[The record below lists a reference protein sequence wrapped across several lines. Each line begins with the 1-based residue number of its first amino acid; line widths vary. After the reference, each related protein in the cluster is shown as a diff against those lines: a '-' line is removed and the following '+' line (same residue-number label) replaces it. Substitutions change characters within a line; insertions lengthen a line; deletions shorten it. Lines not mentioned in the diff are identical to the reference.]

1 MTAVPGSGSLY
12 EPDCGGHPQQQDQK
26 IKEGPENGQKR
37 RFGKGLNALFLD
49 NEAEESGSLMR
60 LRLSDVEPN
69 KDQPGTGLIRKP
81 SRSWRI
87 PSGSMGCC
95 SPLWCGYSRAG
106 TYQIIAGERR
116 WRASRLAEQRDI
128 PAIVVDADDN
138 KVMELALIENLQR
151 EDLTV
156 IEEAQGYKALMETYG
171 MTQEQVAA
179 RVGKSRPVIANALRL
194 LSLPPRVLDELENG
208 GITPAMARVL
218 AGVEEERIDS
228 LLDRVI
234 VEGLTVRQLKQLAKK
249 PDAPA
254 KEPKEKEKSA
264 WGDSYYKE
272 VELSLRD
279 TLGRKVKVRKK
290 GDTGTLE
297 IQFYSREE
305 LEDLAARLA
314 KEEQ

>member
-1 MTAVPGSGSLY
+1 MAKK
-12 EPDCGGHPQQQDQK
+12 GGL
-26 IKEGPENGQKR
+26 
-37 RFGKGLNALFLD
+37 GKGLNALFLD

-69 KDQPGTGLIRKP
+69 KDQPRDRFDQEALQELADSIREHGVLQP
-81 SRSWRI
+81 IVVRAI
-87 PSGSMGCC
+87 PG
-95 SPLWCGYSRAG
+95 G

-151 EDLTV
+151 EAVTV

-208 GITPAMARVL
+208 GITPGHARVL

-234 VEGLTVRQLKQLAKK
+234 VEGLTVRQLEQLAKK